1 MTGDFKVKALGPTV
15 DLAELP
21 LAKARKPIVT
31 ALVSLARDT
40 AYQNW
45 LLGREKSVQS
55 STLCW
60 RDQLPAVEVVP
71 LTDYLPYLALDSGAA
86 ASTTTIGGPRS
97 SK

>member
-1 MTGDFKVKALGPTV
+1 MTGVFKVKALGPTV

-21 LAKARKPIVT
+21 LAKAHKPIVT

-45 LLGREKSVQS
+45 LLAREKSAQAQ
-55 STLCW
+55 TLCW

-86 ASTTTIGGPRS
+86 ASTATVGGGG
-97 SK
+97 

>member
-1 MTGDFKVKALGPTV
+1 
-15 DLAELP
+15 
-21 LAKARKPIVT
+21 VT

-45 LLGREKSVQS
+45 LLAREKSAQS
-55 STLCW
+55 QTLCW

-86 ASTTTIGGPRS
+86 ASTAAVGG
-97 SK
+97 

>member
-1 MTGDFKVKALGPTV
+1 MTGVFKVKALGPTV

-21 LAKARKPIVT
+21 LAKAHKPIVT

-45 LLGREKSVQS
+45 LLERENDAQAQ
-55 STLCW
+55 TLCW

-71 LTDYLPYLALDSGAA
+71 LTDYLSYLALDSGAA
-86 ASTTTIGGPRS
+86 ASTTTVGGPRGE
-97 SK
+97 

>member
-1 MTGDFKVKALGPTV
+1 VKALGPTV

-21 LAKARKPIVT
+21 LRKASRPIST
-31 ALVSLARDT
+31 ALVSLARDS

-45 LLGREKSVQS
+45 LLAKEKAAQA
-55 STLCW
+55 TALCW

-86 ASTTTIGGPRS
+86 ASTGAISGRRG
-97 SK
+97 